1 MKLPP
6 RLLLAAAAPIAF
18 SGTHDTFSSFVALLL
33 PDTMQLA
40 FLLLIPNILM
50 FMRTQGGSQRGLV
63 DHLVRSGV
71 VTSPE
76 VRKVLSK
83 VDRKNYAADWDDA
96 SAYTDTPL
104 PIGCGQTISAPH
116 MHGHALE
123 DMLPYLKNSQAP
135 SVNILDVGCGSG
147 YLTAALG
154 RLVDASEG
162 EPILGK
168 PGKVYGIDVY
178 PELVDMT
185 RENIQKEDGD
195 LLTNKV
201 VEISIG
207 DGWKGLPDKGPFD
220 AIHVG
225 AAAYE
230 FPTDLMMQLRVGGV
244 LVIPVGRLSQ
254 ALYKVERL
262 AESPKYHN
270 ADFRKKRLL
279 DVRYVPLVHV
289 KDL

>member
-1 MKLPP
+1 
-6 RLLLAAAAPIAF
+6 
-18 SGTHDTFSSFVALLL
+18 
-33 PDTMQLA
+33 MQLA
-40 FLLLIPNILM
+40 FALALFFPNFMM
-50 FMRTQGGSQRGLV
+50 FMRSQYNTQRALV

-71 VTSPE
+71 VISPE
-76 VRKVLSK
+76 VRKVLDK
-83 VDRKNYAADWDDA
+83 VNRKNYAGDWDEA

-123 DMLPYLKNSQAP
+123 DMLPYLKKSQAS

-154 RLVDASEG
+154 RLVDDSKG

-178 PELVDMT
+178 PELVNMT

-195 LLTNKV
+195 LLTNKI
-201 VEISIG
+201 VEVSIG

-244 LVIPVGRLSQ
+244 LVIPVGRYDQ

-262 AESPKYHN
+262 AESSKYSDR
-270 ADFRKKRLL
+270 DFRKKRLL
-279 DVRYVPLVHV
+279 GVRYVPLVHP
-289 KDL
+289 DEL